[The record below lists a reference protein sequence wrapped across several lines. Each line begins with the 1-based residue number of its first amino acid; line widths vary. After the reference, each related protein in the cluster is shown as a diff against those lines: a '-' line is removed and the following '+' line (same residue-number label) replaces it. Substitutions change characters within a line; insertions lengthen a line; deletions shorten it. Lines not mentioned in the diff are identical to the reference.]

1 MASDIESDEVFD
13 EEDLSDGFDSNIIE
27 AEDGEVAE
35 DGIDVDED
43 ALDELD
49 GDDVADD
56 SPTEVLPLVAED
68 EDDLSLDQDVELA
81 LDEVLAETMRLT
93 TEIEDD
99 EDTAPDVDDKS
110 DPTETIL
117 PKQDDEFRCSS
128 CRLLKKMSQMADK
141 SKNLCRDC
149 V

>member
-13 EEDLSDGFDSNIIE
+13 EEDLSDGFDSSIIE

-43 ALDELD
+43 AIDELD

-56 SPTEVLPLVAED
+56 TPTEVLPLVADD

>member
-141 SKNLCRDC
+141 SKSLCRDC

>member
-13 EEDLSDGFDSNIIE
+13 EEDLSDGFDSSIIE

-43 ALDELD
+43 AIDELD

-56 SPTEVLPLVAED
+56 TPTEVLPLVADD
-68 EDDLSLDQDVELA
+68 EDDLSLYQDVELA

>member
-13 EEDLSDGFDSNIIE
+13 EEDLSDGFDSTIIE
-27 AEDGEVAE
+27 GEDGEVAV
-35 DGIDVDED
+35 DGIEVDED
-43 ALDELD
+43 AIDELEED
-49 GDDVADD
+49 EIADD
-56 SPTEVLPLVAED
+56 TPTEVLPLAADD

-93 TEIEDD
+93 TEIEED

>member
-13 EEDLSDGFDSNIIE
+13 EEDLSDGFDSSIIE

-43 ALDELD
+43 AIDELD

-56 SPTEVLPLVAED
+56 TPTEVLPLVADD

-141 SKNLCRDC
+141 
-149 V
+149 

>member
-13 EEDLSDGFDSNIIE
+13 EEDLSDGFDSSIIE

-43 ALDELD
+43 AIDELV

-56 SPTEVLPLVAED
+56 TPTEVLPLVADD

>member
-1 MASDIESDEVFD
+1 MASDIESEEVFD
-13 EEDLSDGFDSNIIE
+13 EEDLSDGFDSSIIE

-43 ALDELD
+43 AIDELD

-56 SPTEVLPLVAED
+56 TPTEVLPLVADD

>member
-13 EEDLSDGFDSNIIE
+13 EEDLSDGFDSSIIE

-43 ALDELD
+43 AIDELD
-49 GDDVADD
+49 GDDVAADT
-56 SPTEVLPLVAED
+56 PTEVLPLVADD